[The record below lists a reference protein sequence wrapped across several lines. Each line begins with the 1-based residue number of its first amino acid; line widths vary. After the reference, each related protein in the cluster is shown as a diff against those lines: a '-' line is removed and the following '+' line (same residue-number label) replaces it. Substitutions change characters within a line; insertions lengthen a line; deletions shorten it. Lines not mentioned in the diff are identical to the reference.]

1 MQVQEITYKRKKRL
15 GSYPFFTVVFSLTM
29 ALFVIGLGGLLLLHA
44 SKLSSI
50 VRESIEIQ
58 IYLDRYLS
66 QEETANVEKA
76 LQKRPYLEKK
86 ENTPQIQFVH
96 KDEAAKKFIEA
107 TGENFMTLLGE
118 NPLRDAYLIKIKP
131 EFYDNRKMQLIK
143 QDVEKIPGVFE
154 ATYVENLVEEINRNI
169 YRISFVLLV
178 FAALLLFTIT
188 ILINNTIKLALFSQ
202 RFLIRSMQLVGA
214 TSWFIQRPFLFRSL
228 WQGFLSGILAAVL
241 LYVLLQYANTQIKEL
256 VMLQVQ
262 EQIFLLL
269 AGLCILGPLI
279 SLFSSYRSVNKYLQM
294 SLDELY

>member
-1 MQVQEITYKRKKRL
+1 MQLQEIKHKRKKRL

-44 SKLSSI
+44 GKLSSI
-50 VRESIEIQ
+50 VKESIEIQ
-58 IYLDRYLS
+58 IYLDRYLT
-66 QEETANVEKA
+66 QDETANVEKA
-76 LQKRPYLEKK
+76 LQKRPYLEKR
-86 ENTPQIQFVH
+86 ENQALIQFVH

-131 EFYDNRKMQLIK
+131 EFYENRKMQLIK

-154 ATYVENLVEEINRNI
+154 ATYVENLVDEINKNI

-214 TSWFIQRPFLFRSL
+214 TSWFIQRPFLLRSF
-228 WQGFLSGILAAVL
+228 WQGLLSGILASVL
-241 LYVLLQYANTQIKEL
+241 LFVLLKYANMQMEEL
-256 VMLQVQ
+256 IVLQVQ
-262 EQIFLLL
+262 EQIFILL
-269 AGLCILGPLI
+269 AGLCIMGPLV
-279 SLFSSYRSVNKYLQM
+279 SLLSSYRAINKYLQM

>member
-1 MQVQEITYKRKKRL
+1 MQAQEIKYKRKKRL

-29 ALFVIGLGGLLLLHA
+29 ALFVIGLGGLLIIHA

-58 IYLDRYLS
+58 IYLDRYLTP
-66 QEETANVEKA
+66 EETQKLEKTLA
-76 LQKRPYLEKK
+76 KRPYLDKR
-86 ENTPQIQFVH
+86 ENQLQIQFVS

-131 EFYDNRKMQLIK
+131 DFYENKKMQLIK
-143 QDVEKIPGVFE
+143 QDIEKIPGVFE
-154 ATYVENLVEEINRNI
+154 ATYVENLVDEINRNI
-169 YRISFVLLV
+169 YRISFILLI

-188 ILINNTIKLALFSQ
+188 IMINNTIKLALFSQ

-214 TSWFIQRPFLFRSL
+214 TSWFIQKPFLLRSL
-228 WQGFLSGILAAVL
+228 WQGLVSGIIASVL
-241 LYVLLQYANTQIKEL
+241 LFLLLQYANTQIEEL
-256 VMLQVQ
+256 IILQNQ
-262 EQIFLLL
+262 EQIIMLF
-269 AGLCILGPLI
+269 AGLCLMGPVI
-279 SLFSSYRSVNKYLQM
+279 SVLSSYRSINKYLQM

>member
-1 MQVQEITYKRKKRL
+1 MQPQEIKFKRKKRL

-29 ALFVIGLGGLLLLHA
+29 ALFVIGLGGLLILHA
-44 SKLSSI
+44 SKLSRI
-50 VRESIEIQ
+50 VKESIEIQ
-58 IYLDRYLS
+58 IYLDRYLT

-76 LQKRPYLEKK
+76 LTKRPYLEKRD
-86 ENTPQIQFVH
+86 NQPQIQFIS
-96 KDEAAKKFIEA
+96 KDEAAKKFIDA

-118 NPLRDAYLIKIKP
+118 NPLRDAYLIKIRP
-131 EFYDNRKMQLIK
+131 EFYENKKMQLIK

-154 ATYVENLVEEINRNI
+154 ATYIENLVDEINRNI
-169 YRISFVLLV
+169 YRISFILLV

-214 TSWFIQRPFLFRSL
+214 TSWFIQKPFLMRSV
-228 WQGFLSGILAAVL
+228 WQGFLSGIIAAVL
-241 LYVLLQYANTQIKEL
+241 LLLLLKYANTQMEEL
-256 VMLQVQ
+256 VLLQVQ

-269 AGLCILGPLI
+269 AGICILGPVI
-279 SLFSSYRSVNKYLQM
+279 SLLSSYRSVNKYLQM